1 MRWPPPGGKYDSA
14 LESLSKMKDEY
25 FNLEIDKKIL
35 LIKIFYETGSYEQAI
50 SLINSMQ
57 RYIDE
62 SKKVS
67 HTLKEKI
74 NNFLKLTLKL
84 IKLSGKVSSRGDYV
98 DLKYEIEVEN
108 KLRAK
113 KWLMEKVG

>member
-1 MRWPPPGGKYDSA
+1 
-14 LESLSKMKDEY
+14 
-25 FNLEIDKKIL
+25 
-35 LIKIFYETGSYEQAI
+35 
-50 SLINSMQ
+50 MQ

-113 KWLMEKVG
+113 KWLMEKGELFYIYVQSSFSTISVYCMDSI